1 MPQLLHLLIFR
12 VLPADPRVFADQA
25 NGLLAFGAQSLVF
38 NPSIG
43 KRVSLEEHA
52 AETAKINPCLGLLEN
67 SSFAARR
74 IPLSFIHEQWRKNIG
89 GVPDAH
95 PVRAGFR

>member
-1 MPQLLHLLIFR
+1 MTQLFQLLIFR
-12 VLPADPRVFADQA
+12 VQPVDLRVFADQA

-52 AETAKINPCLGLLEN
+52 ANGARQEHSAKG
-67 SSFAARR
+67 S
-74 IPLSFIHEQWRKNIG
+74 G
-89 GVPDAH
+89 
-95 PVRAGFR
+95 